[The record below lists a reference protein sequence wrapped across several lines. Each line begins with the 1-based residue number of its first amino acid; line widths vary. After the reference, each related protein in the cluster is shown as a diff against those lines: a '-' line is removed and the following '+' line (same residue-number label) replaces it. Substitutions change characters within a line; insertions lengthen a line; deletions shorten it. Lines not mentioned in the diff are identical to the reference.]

1 MKKIEA
7 VIKRKNFP
15 TIKTNLNAVG
25 TYIIDKRNLDDS
37 HIYDE
42 SQGARAGS
50 TGLKS
55 VPLAKIEMVVSD
67 KDARKVVEMISKNS
81 GLSSNHGGKI
91 FVSEMEEVVDMETLD
106 AQQDLEINS
115 ESKLEINSESKLE
128 SKPLPKRS
136 RFVPLQK
143 FTLNKLQRIYEE
155 NKDILRDDYRIKSF
169 SDFVNYCIMKSLPTI
184 EKQLKNPTIIYE
196 NNFGDY

>member
-1 MKKIEA
+1 VKKIEA

-15 TIKTNLNAVG
+15 TIKTHLNTVG

-42 SQGARAGS
+42 SQGSRVGS

-55 VPLAKIEMVVSD
+55 IPLAKIEMVVYD
-67 KDARKVVEMISKNS
+67 KDARKVVELISKNS
-81 GLSSNHGGKI
+81 GLSSHHGGKI

-106 AQQDLEINS
+106 GQQDLEIS
-115 ESKLEINSESKLE
+115 FEEKIKSKQ
-128 SKPLPKRS
+128 LPKRS

-143 FTLNKLQRIYEE
+143 FTLNKLQVIYEE
-155 NKDILRDDYRIKSF
+155 NKETLRDDYRIKTF
-169 SDFVNYCIMKSLPTI
+169 SDFVNYCIMKTLPTI
-184 EKQLKNPTIIYE
+184 EKQLKNTTIIYG
-196 NNFGDY
+196 NNFGDF

>member
-1 MKKIEA
+1 VKKIEA

-15 TIKTNLNAVG
+15 MIKTNLNTVG

-37 HIYDE
+37 NIYDE
-42 SQGARAGS
+42 SQGARVGS

-55 VPLAKIEMVVSD
+55 VPLAKIEMVVSN

-81 GLSSNHGGKI
+81 GLSSIHGGKI
-91 FVSEMEEVVDMETLD
+91 FVSEMEEVVDMDTLD
-106 AQQDLEINS
+106 GQQDLEMS
-115 ESKLEINSESKLE
+115 SKEKSE

-136 RFVPLQK
+136 RFIPLQK
-143 FTLNKLQRIYEE
+143 FTLYKLQVTYEE
-155 NKDILRDDYRIKSF
+155 NKETLRNDYRIKSF
-169 SDFVNYCIMKSLPTI
+169 SDFVNYCIMKSIPTL

-196 NNFGDY
+196 NNFGGF

>member
-7 VIKRKNFP
+7 IVKRKNFP
-15 TIKTNLNAVG
+15 MIKSDLNTVG

-37 HIYDE
+37 DIYDE
-42 SQGARAGS
+42 SEGSRAS
-50 TGLKS
+50 SPGLKS

-67 KDARKVVEMISKNS
+67 KDARLVVEMISKNS
-81 GLSSNHGGKI
+81 GLSSNHGGKL
-91 FVSEMEEVVDMETLD
+91 FVSEMEEVVDMDTLD
-106 AQQDLEINS
+106 GQQDLELS
-115 ESKLEINSESKLE
+115 SKEKPE

-143 FTLNKLQRIYEE
+143 FTLHKLQVTYEE
-155 NKDILRDDYRIKSF
+155 NKETLRNDYRIKSF
-169 SDFVNYCIMKSLPTI
+169 SDFVNYCIMKSIPTL

-196 NNFGDY
+196 NNFGGY

>member
-15 TIKTNLNAVG
+15 TLKTHLNAVG
-25 TYIIDKRNLDDS
+25 TYIVDKRNLDDS
-37 HIYDE
+37 NIYDK
-42 SQGARAGS
+42 SKGSRVGA

-81 GLSSNHGGKI
+81 GLSSNHDGKI
-91 FVSEMEEVVDMETLD
+91 FVSEMAEVVDMDSLD
-106 AQQDLEINS
+106 GQQDLEIFS
-115 ESKLEINSESKLE
+115 EEKLQSKQ
-128 SKPLPKRS
+128 LPKRS
-136 RFVPLQK
+136 RFIPLQK
-143 FTLNKLQRIYEE
+143 FTLHKLQVTYEE
-155 NKDILRDDYRIKSF
+155 NKDTLRNDYRIKSF
-169 SDFVNYCIMKSLPTI
+169 SDFVNYCIMKSLPTL

-196 NNFGDY
+196 NSFSNF

>member
-7 VIKRKNFP
+7 VIKRRNFP
-15 TIKTNLNAVG
+15 AIKTDLNVLG

-37 HIYDE
+37 QIYDE
-42 SQGARAGS
+42 SQGSRVGA

-81 GLSSNHGGKI
+81 GLPSFHGGKI

-106 AQQDLEINS
+106 GQQDLEENIQPKS
-115 ESKLEINSESKLE
+115 ESKQ
-128 SKPLPKRS
+128 LPKRS

-143 FTLNKLQRIYEE
+143 FTLNKLQVIYEE
-155 NKDILRDDYRIKSF
+155 NKETLHDDYRIKSF
-169 SDFVNYCIMKSLPTI
+169 SDFVNYCIMKSLPTL

>member
-1 MKKIEA
+1 VKKIEA
-7 VIKRKNFP
+7 VIRRKYFP
-15 TIKTNLNAVG
+15 TMKTTLNIIG

-37 HIYDE
+37 NIYDE
-42 SQGARAGS
+42 SPGSRVGS
-50 TGLKS
+50 TNLKS
-55 VPLAKIEMVVSD
+55 IPLAKIEMVVPD

-81 GLSSNHGGKI
+81 GLSSDHGGKI

-106 AQQDLEINS
+106 AQQDLETYS
-115 ESKLEINSESKLE
+115 DEKSE

-143 FTLNKLQRIYEE
+143 FTLHKLQVTYEE
-155 NKDILRDDYRIKSF
+155 NKETLRNDYRIKSF
-169 SDFVNYCIMKSLPTI
+169 SDFVNYCIMKSLPTL

-196 NNFGDY
+196 NNFGDF

>member
-7 VIKRKNFP
+7 VIKRKNFL
-15 TIKTNLNAVG
+15 TIKTNLNSVG

-37 HIYDE
+37 HIYYE
-42 SQGARAGS
+42 SMSSHVGS

-55 VPLAKIEMVVSD
+55 IPLAKMEMVVSD

-81 GLSSNHGGKI
+81 GLSSDHGGKI
-91 FVSEMEEVVDMETLD
+91 FVSEMEEVLDMETLD
-106 AQQDLEINS
+106 GKQDLEIND
-115 ESKLEINSESKLE
+115 EPNLE
-128 SKPLPKRS
+128 SKSLPKRS

-155 NKDILRDDYRIKSF
+155 NKETLRDDYRIKSF
-169 SDFVNYCIMKSLPTI
+169 SDFVNYCIMKSLPAI
-184 EKQLKNPTIIYE
+184 EKQLRNPTIVYE
-196 NNFGDY
+196 DNFGRY

>member
-7 VIKRKNFP
+7 VIKRKNFT
-15 TIKTNLNAVG
+15 TIKTTLNAVG

-37 HIYDE
+37 QIYDQVKG
-42 SQGARAGS
+42 SRVGS

-81 GLSSNHGGKI
+81 GLLSNHGGKI
-91 FVSEMEEVVDMETLD
+91 FVSEMEEVVDMDTLD
-106 AQQDLEINS
+106 GKQDLESNQ
-115 ESKLEINSESKLE
+115 ETRLE
-128 SKPLPKRS
+128 SRQLPKRS

-143 FTLNKLQRIYEE
+143 FTLHKLQMIYEE
-155 NKDILRDDYRIKSF
+155 NKESLRDDYRIKSF
-169 SDFVNYCIMKSLPTI
+169 SDFVNYCIMKSLPTL

-196 NNFGDY
+196 NNFGDF

>member
-15 TIKTNLNAVG
+15 TIKTNLTVLG
-25 TYIIDKRNLDDS
+25 SYIIDKRNLEDS

-42 SQGARAGS
+42 SQGSRVGS

-55 VPLAKIEMVVSD
+55 VPLAKIEMVVAD

-91 FVSEMEEVVDMETLD
+91 FVSEMEEVVDMQTLD
-106 AQQDLEINS
+106 GNQDLEMNDLKDKV
-115 ESKLEINSESKLE
+115 ESKL
-128 SKPLPKRS
+128 PRRS

-143 FTLNKLQRIYEE
+143 FTLHKLQVIYEK
-155 NKDILRDDYRIKSF
+155 NKETLRSDYRIKSF
-169 SDFVNYCIMKSLPTI
+169 SDFVNYCIMKSLPSL
-184 EKQLKNPTIIYE
+184 EKQLKNPTIVYE
-196 NNFGDY
+196 NNFGDF

>member
-15 TIKTNLNAVG
+15 TIKTDLSALG
-25 TYIIDKRNLDDS
+25 TYIVDKRNLDDS
-37 HIYDE
+37 QIYDE
-42 SQGARAGS
+42 SQGSRVGS

-55 VPLAKIEMVVSD
+55 IPLAKIEMVVSD

-106 AQQDLEINS
+106 GQQDLEIS
-115 ESKLEINSESKLE
+115 FEEKIKSKQ
-128 SKPLPKRS
+128 LPKRS

-143 FTLNKLQRIYEE
+143 FTLNKLQVVYEE
-155 NKDILRDDYRIKSF
+155 NKETLRDDYRIKSF
-169 SDFVNYCIMKSLPTI
+169 SDFVNNCIMKSLPTI

-196 NNFGDY
+196 NNFGDL

>member
-7 VIKRKNFP
+7 VIKRKNFS

-37 HIYDE
+37 NIYDE
-42 SQGARAGS
+42 SQGSRVGS

-55 VPLAKIEMVVSD
+55 IPLAKIEMVVLD
-67 KDARKVVEMISKNS
+67 KDARKVVELISKNS

-106 AQQDLEINS
+106 GQQDLEMSSN
-115 ESKLEINSESKLE
+115 EKPE

-143 FTLNKLQRIYEE
+143 FTLHKLQVTYEE
-155 NKDILRDDYRIKSF
+155 NKETLRNDYRIKSF
-169 SDFVNYCIMKSLPTI
+169 SDFVNYCIMKSIPIL
-184 EKQLKNPTIIYE
+184 EKQLKNPTIVYE
-196 NNFGDY
+196 NNFGDF

>member
-7 VIKRKNFP
+7 VIKRKNF
-15 TIKTNLNAVG
+15 TSVKTTLNAVG

-37 HIYDE
+37 QIYDE
-42 SQGARAGS
+42 VKGSRVGS

-67 KDARKVVEMISKNS
+67 KDARKVVEMISQNS
-81 GLSSNHGGKI
+81 GLLSNHGGKI
-91 FVSEMEEVVDMETLD
+91 FVSEMEEVVDMDTLD
-106 AQQDLEINS
+106 GKQDLESNQ
-115 ESKLEINSESKLE
+115 EKRLE
-128 SKPLPKRS
+128 SRQLPKRS

-143 FTLNKLQRIYEE
+143 FTLHKLQVIYEE
-155 NKDILRDDYRIKSF
+155 NKESLRDDYRIKSF
-169 SDFVNYCIMKSLPTI
+169 SDFVNYCIMKSLPTL

-196 NNFGDY
+196 NNFGGF

>member
-15 TIKTNLNAVG
+15 AIKINLNTVG

-37 HIYDE
+37 NIYDE
-42 SQGARAGS
+42 SQGSRVGS

-91 FVSEMEEVVDMETLD
+91 FVSEMEEVVDMATLD
-106 AQQDLEINS
+106 GRQDLEFTTDENL
-115 ESKLEINSESKLE
+115 KTKQ
-128 SKPLPKRS
+128 LPKRS

-143 FTLNKLQRIYEE
+143 FTLNKLQLTYEE
-155 NKDILRDDYRIKSF
+155 NKETLRNDYRIKSF
-169 SDFVNYCIMKSLPTI
+169 SDFVNYCIMKSLPVI
-184 EKQLKNPTIIYE
+184 EKQLKNPTIVYE
-196 NNFGDY
+196 NNFNDF

>member
-15 TIKTNLNAVG
+15 TIKTNLNTVG

-37 HIYDE
+37 NIYDE
-42 SQGARAGS
+42 SQGSRAGS

-55 VPLAKIEMVVSD
+55 VPLAKIELVVSD
-67 KDARKVVEMISKNS
+67 KDARKVVEMVSKNS
-81 GLSSNHGGKI
+81 GLSSDHGGKI

-106 AQQDLEINS
+106 GQQDLEIS
-115 ESKLEINSESKLE
+115 IDRKLK

-143 FTLNKLQRIYEE
+143 FTLHKLQETYEE
-155 NKDILRDDYRIKSF
+155 NKETLLNDYRIKSF
-169 SDFVNYCIMKSLPTI
+169 SDFVNYCIMKSLPI
-184 EKQLKNPTIIYE
+184 LEKQLKNPTIIYE
-196 NNFGDY
+196 NNFGDF

>member
-7 VIKRKNFP
+7 VIKRKNF
-15 TIKTNLNAVG
+15 TSIKTTLNAVG

-37 HIYDE
+37 QIYDE
-42 SQGARAGS
+42 VKGSRVGS

-67 KDARKVVEMISKNS
+67 KDARKVVEIISQNS
-81 GLSSNHGGKI
+81 GLLSNHGGKI
-91 FVSEMEEVVDMETLD
+91 FVSEMEEVVDMNTLD
-106 AQQDLEINS
+106 GKQDLESNQ
-115 ESKLEINSESKLE
+115 EKRLE
-128 SKPLPKRS
+128 SRQLPKRS

-143 FTLNKLQRIYEE
+143 FTLHKLQVIYEE
-155 NKDILRDDYRIKSF
+155 NKESLRDDYRIKSF
-169 SDFVNYCIMKSLPTI
+169 SDFVNYCIMKSLPTL

-196 NNFGDY
+196 NNFGGF